1 MQSISNKNPIS
12 TSWQNIVIV
21 VWYSGPY
28 VKNIKEIISEG
39 NKTTREIKKNLREA
53 KKRDIL
59 RLMEEMNYCVLS
71 IF

>member
-53 KKRDIL
+53 KKRDI
-59 RLMEEMNYCVLS
+59 
-71 IF
+71 